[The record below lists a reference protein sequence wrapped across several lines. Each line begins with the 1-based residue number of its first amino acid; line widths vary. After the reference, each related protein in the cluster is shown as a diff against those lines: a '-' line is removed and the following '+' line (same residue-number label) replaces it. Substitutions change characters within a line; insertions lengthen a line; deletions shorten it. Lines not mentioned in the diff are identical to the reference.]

1 MRENLTAEI
10 LAAVGGP
17 ENVASLVHCATRLRF
32 SLKDEAKADDA
43 KAQAIPEVLSL
54 VKKGGQ
60 YQLVIGNDVDRV
72 YAALITAAPA
82 LQQEKV
88 PKAETKAV
96 EEKTLINRILG
107 TITGSI
113 APVVPLLAGCGMGK
127 VLLLVLVMTGLLD
140 KSSSSYAFL
149 NMIFDT
155 GFYFMPVFIG
165 FSSAKMF
172 GCNQYMGAFI
182 GLAMVHP
189 TWVAMVSKGNPV
201 DFFGIPIMLAKY
213 SSTIVPVLLS
223 VWIMSY
229 IERVVKRITP
239 AMVKIFVEPMLVAL
253 ISVPLALIC
262 IGPVGNVIS
271 QGIAD
276 GSMFVYGLLG
286 SFALAV
292 LAALYPWLV
301 SIGMHKA
308 LSPISIMLVA
318 QQGFDPVIRVVALCS
333 NMAQAAAAM
342 AVAWKTKNQKLRSLA
357 LSSGMTAYLGGITEP
372 AMYGVNLKLK
382 RPMYA
387 CMLGSGAAALFAGI
401 VKLKAFIYVTPGL
414 LSMAM
419 WVSEDENYIVY
430 ALITLLISSVVTF
443 AAALVIGFE
452 DPKEEEEA

>member
-1 MRENLTAEI
+1 
-10 LAAVGGP
+10 
-17 ENVASLVHCATRLRF
+17 
-32 SLKDEAKADDA
+32 
-43 KAQAIPEVLSL
+43 
-54 VKKGGQ
+54 
-60 YQLVIGNDVDRV
+60 
-72 YAALITAAPA
+72 
-82 LQQEKV
+82 
-88 PKAETKAV
+88 
-96 EEKTLINRILG
+96 
-107 TITGSI
+107 
-113 APVVPLLAGCGMGK
+113 
-127 VLLLVLVMTGLLD
+127 MTGLLD

-165 FSSAKMF
+165 FSSTKMF

-182 GLAMVHP
+182 DLAMVHP
-189 TWVAMVSKGNPV
+189 TWVAMVSKGTPV

-239 AMVKIFVEPMLVAL
+239 AIVKIFVEPMLVAL

-271 QGIAD
+271 QAIAD

-342 AVAWKTKNQKLRSLA
+342 AVA
-357 LSSGMTAYLGGITEP
+357 
-372 AMYGVNLKLK
+372 
-382 RPMYA
+382 
-387 CMLGSGAAALFAGI
+387 
-401 VKLKAFIYVTPGL
+401 
-414 LSMAM
+414 
-419 WVSEDENYIVY
+419 
-430 ALITLLISSVVTF
+430 
-443 AAALVIGFE
+443 
-452 DPKEEEEA
+452 